1 MTTSSQSTCSRIRSL
16 LKLQEGRCF
25 YCQQP
30 ITEADASLDH
40 LVPKSDGGKGTS
52 TGNLVVCCR
61 PMNHFLGSVSLKV
74 KFKMLA
80 DLDFM
85 RALSRWCLVVDR
97 DRQRPP
103 SVR

>member
-1 MTTSSQSTCSRIRSL
+1 
-16 LKLQEGRCF
+16 
-25 YCQQP
+25 
-30 ITEADASLDH
+30 
-40 LVPKSDGGKGTS
+40 
-52 TGNLVVCCR
+52 
-61 PMNHFLGSVSLKV
+61 MNHFLGSVSLKV